1 MLTHHIH
8 QSQGA
13 CDVVVIVLPRLLH
26 RFADSLQPCEVN
38 HCLRLLCIEYLVQTL
53 AVTDIHLIEGNLLPC
68 DGFDSSQYLLTC
80 VVEVVQNDRLMS
92 CILQLH
98 YCVTSDKT
106 CTACYKNLH
115 RLSPPVII

>member
-8 QSQGA
+8 QSQGS

-26 RFADSLQPCEVN
+26 RFADSLQPCKVN
-38 HCLRLLCIEYLVQTL
+38 DCIRLFRIKYLVQTL
-53 AVTDIHLIEGNLLPC
+53 AVTDIHLIKGNLLPC
-68 DGFDSSQYLLTC
+68 DGFYSSENLFTC
-80 VVEVVQNDRLMS
+80 VVEIVQNDRLMP

-98 YCVTSDKT
+98 YSMTSDKT

-115 RLSPPVII
+115 CLSPPVII